1 MAYGNQ
7 PWVQKSWDERA
18 AGNFIFGGAGAG
30 LVVFNALAA
39 AQGQAWRS
47 LWFVGL
53 ALVALGL
60 LLVWAEIGR
69 PWRALNVFMNPGT
82 SWMARE
88 AFAATALM
96 VLGLVVAAGIRTGVP
111 VLALAALVFV
121 YSQGRILRAARGIVA
136 WREPETVSLIVL
148 TALAEGGGLF
158 VALQSMADQS
168 PGLSLPVLVAVLV
181 LRTGW
186 AAWWQQRLRVGWAPR
201 PLAAWRA
208 LTAPLLL
215 GGGVWA
221 LVLLIAAM
229 LLPAGPLARWALAL
243 GGVVACASGAW
254 FKLQLITRASF
265 NQGFALT
272 QLPVRGAR
280 RGARPM

>member
-30 LVVFNALAA
+30 LLVFNALAA

-47 LWFVGL
+47 LWLVGM

-69 PWRALNVFMNPGT
+69 PWRAFNVFLNPGT

-88 AFAATALM
+88 AYAAGALM
-96 VLGLVVAAGIRTGVP
+96 IVGLLVVAGTRVGV
-111 VLALAALVFV
+111 VLLALAAFAFV
-121 YSQGRILRAARGIVA
+121 VCQGRILRAARGIVA

-148 TALAEGGGLF
+148 TAAAEGGGLF
-158 VALQSMADQS
+158 VVFKAAAGEA
-168 PGLSLPVLVAVLV
+168 PGLALPVLMVVLV

-186 AAWWQQRLRVGWAPR
+186 ALWWRQRLRAAWAPR
-201 PLAAWRA
+201 PLAALRQLA
-208 LTAPLLL
+208 APLLM
-215 GGGVWA
+215 GGGLWA
-221 LVLLIAAM
+221 LVLLIAAA

-243 GGVVACASGAW
+243 GGLLACGMGAW
-254 FKLQLITRASF
+254 FKLRLITQAAF

-280 RGARPM
+280 RGAKPV